1 MRLRISGYRLLDT
14 QFVTDHLRQFGAI
27 EINRQDYH
35 GILKEALSHKG
46 IFYGDVSAD
55 EEECV
60 KRPFAINDP
69 DVVDRMLHCGERW
82 TGRKHPAPIYAL
94 CRLSEF
100 YLGDIQERRAL
111 RRFFRRALIAGPGDN
126 MEGAKSDRV
135 HPPALQM

>member
-1 MRLRISGYRLLDT
+1 
-14 QFVTDHLRQFGAI
+14 
-27 EINRQDYH
+27 
-35 GILKEALSHKG
+35 
-46 IFYGDVSAD
+46 
-55 EEECV
+55 
-60 KRPFAINDP
+60 
-69 DVVDRMLHCGERW
+69 MLHCGERW

-135 HPPALQM
+135 THRRFKCRNAGRDLIQGLKYNGPIRLRRHLGTDGTYKQNGSDDILKIYRHQLPTKREIGG